1 VCSSM
6 DETALLE
13 AMADFEDTHDIHIY
27 ACRDFGSRAKNMDGE
42 NSDRDALFLFDQS
55 PRSYKCLDSEV
66 DSIVT
71 EKRGIDF
78 QGWNTRKFA
87 ELVADSN
94 PTAIEWL
101 NSPERYYE
109 WHQITPELRKLQ
121 QYATENFKPIALY
134 YHYKSLAE
142 RQYWKHINSEDDTTS
157 DPTAKRNLIALRA
170 IACAEYINEALK
182 FPPLNI
188 NHLVAGDGLDSEV
201 TEHIGSIL
209 RSIDDGEMNKGDTIG
224 NKFGGFIE
232 EWLESNPD
240 NDRLDINGIERAR
253 CNQFIERITDAH
265 ANRY

>member
-1 VCSSM
+1 M

-13 AMADFEDTHDIHIY
+13 AMADFEDAHDIHIY

-55 PRSYKCLDSEV
+55 PRSYKRLDSEV
-66 DSIVT
+66 DNIVT

-109 WHQITPELRKLQ
+109 WHQITPELRELQ
-121 QYATENFKPIALY
+121 HYATENFRPIALY
-134 YHYKSLAE
+134 YHYRSLAE
-142 RQYWKHINSEDDTTS
+142 RQYRKHIKSDGDTTS
-157 DPTAKRNLIALRA
+157 DPTAKRNLIALRS
-170 IACAEYINEALK
+170 IACAEYINENLE

-188 NHLVAGDGLDSEV
+188 DTLVDDETLDSEV
-201 TEHIGSIL
+201 TDYIQALQMLIAG
-209 RSIDDGEMNKGDTIG
+209 GQKGKEETIG
-224 NKFGGFIE
+224 NQYGEFIE
-232 EWLESNPD
+232 EWLESHPD
-240 NDRLDINGIERAR
+240 HDRLEINGIERAR
-253 CNQFIERITDAH
+253 CNQFIDRITDAH